1 MKRFDH
7 LTTRE
12 RGQSLQ
18 RTIELAPDPETISLF
33 AYGSLIWRPCFEVQS
48 RCKAILHGYRRDFCV
63 FTVEARGAP
72 DSPGLGLGLRVDS
85 ASCQGV
91 LMPLPEDGRSEA
103 LTSIWEREMLTAVY
117 QPKWVSVEVDSKIT
131 TALAFV
137 VDELHPQCAGDLSEE
152 AQAVMIGS
160 AVGELGSCRDYL
172 VNTIDA
178 LRNVGI
184 HDLPLEGLLRRVNL
198 QISK

>member
-7 LTTRE
+7 LTVRE
-12 RGQSLQ
+12 RKQSLQ
-18 RTIELAPDPETISLF
+18 RAIELAPDAGTISLF
-33 AYGSLIWRPCFEVQS
+33 AYGSLIWRPCFEVES

-72 DSPGLGLGLRVDS
+72 DNPGLGLGLRVDS
-85 ASCQGV
+85 ASCQG
-91 LMPLPEDGRSEA
+91 LLIPLPEDSRSEA

-131 TALAFV
+131 TALTFV

-152 AQAVMIGS
+152 TQAVMIGS
-160 AVGELGSCRDYL
+160 AVGELGACRDYL

-184 HDLPLEGLLRRVNL
+184 HDSPLEGLLRRVNL
-198 QISK
+198 QTFE

>member
-72 DSPGLGLGLRVDS
+72 DTPGLGLGLRVDS

-91 LMPLPEDGRSEA
+91 LIPLPEDGRSEA

-131 TALAFV
+131 TALTFV
-137 VDELHPQCAGDLSEE
+137 VDELHPQCAGDLSEDD
-152 AQAVMIGS
+152 QAVMIGS

-198 QISK
+198 QISE

>member
-72 DSPGLGLGLRVDS
+72 DTPGLGLGLRVDS

-91 LMPLPEDGRSEA
+91 LIPLPEDGRSEA

-131 TALAFV
+131 TALTFV

-198 QISK
+198 QISE

>member
-12 RGQSLQ
+12 RRQSLQ
-18 RTIELAPDPETISLF
+18 HVIELAPDPETISLF

-48 RCKAILHGYRRDFCV
+48 RNKAILHGYRRDFCV
-63 FTVEARGAP
+63 YTVEARGT
-72 DSPGLGLGLRVDS
+72 SGNPGLGLGLRVDS
-85 ASCQGV
+85 GFCEGV
-91 LMPLPEDGRSEA
+91 LLLLPEDGRSEA

-117 QPKWVSVEVDSKIT
+117 QPKWVSVEVESKIT
-131 TALAFV
+131 TALTFV
-137 VDELHPQCAGDLSEE
+137 VDEFHPQCAGNLSEE
-152 AQAVMIGS
+152 TQAVMIRS

-178 LRNVGI
+178 LRSAKIQDG
-184 HDLPLEGLLRRVNL
+184 LLERLLRRVNNKT
-198 QISK
+198 IE

>member
-91 LMPLPEDGRSEA
+91 LIPLPEDGRSEA

-131 TALAFV
+131 TALTFV

-160 AVGELGSCRDYL
+160 AAGELGSCRDYL

-198 QISK
+198 QISE

>member
-1 MKRFDH
+1 M
-7 LTTRE
+7 
-12 RGQSLQ
+12 
-18 RTIELAPDPETISLF
+18 
-33 AYGSLIWRPCFEVQS
+33 QS

-85 ASCQGV
+85 AFCQGV
-91 LMPLPEDGRSEA
+91 LIPLPEDGRSEA

-131 TALAFV
+131 TALTFV

-198 QISK
+198 QISE

>member
-1 MKRFDH
+1 
-7 LTTRE
+7 
-12 RGQSLQ
+12 
-18 RTIELAPDPETISLF
+18 
-33 AYGSLIWRPCFEVQS
+33 
-48 RCKAILHGYRRDFCV
+48 
-63 FTVEARGAP
+63 
-72 DSPGLGLGLRVDS
+72 
-85 ASCQGV
+85 
-91 LMPLPEDGRSEA
+91 MPLPEDGRSEA

-131 TALAFV
+131 TALTFV

-198 QISK
+198 QISE

>member
-18 RTIELAPDPETISLF
+18 STIESAPDPETISLF

-72 DSPGLGLGLRVDS
+72 DTPGLGLGLRVDS

-91 LMPLPEDGRSEA
+91 LIPLPEDGRSEA

-131 TALAFV
+131 TALTFV

-198 QISK
+198 QISE

>member
-91 LMPLPEDGRSEA
+91 LIPLPEDGRSEA

-131 TALAFV
+131 TALTFV

-198 QISK
+198 QISE

>member
-7 LTTRE
+7 LNTRE

-72 DSPGLGLGLRVDS
+72 DTPGLGLGLRVDS

-91 LMPLPEDGRSEA
+91 LIPLPEDGRSEA

-131 TALAFV
+131 TALTFV

-198 QISK
+198 QISE

>member
-1 MKRFDH
+1 
-7 LTTRE
+7 
-12 RGQSLQ
+12 
-18 RTIELAPDPETISLF
+18 
-33 AYGSLIWRPCFEVQS
+33 
-48 RCKAILHGYRRDFCV
+48 
-63 FTVEARGAP
+63 
-72 DSPGLGLGLRVDS
+72 LGLRVDS

-91 LMPLPEDGRSEA
+91 LIPLPEDGRSEA

-131 TALAFV
+131 TALTFV

-198 QISK
+198 QISE

>member
-18 RTIELAPDPETISLF
+18 STIESAPDPETISLF

-72 DSPGLGLGLRVDS
+72 DSPGLGLGLRADS

-131 TALAFV
+131 TALTFV
-137 VDELHPQCAGDLSEE
+137 VDELHPQCAGDLSED

-184 HDLPLEGLLRRVNL
+184 HDVPLEGLLRRVNL
-198 QISK
+198 QISE

>member
-85 ASCQGV
+85 AFCQGV
-91 LMPLPEDGRSEA
+91 LIPLPEDGRSEA

-117 QPKWVSVEVDSKIT
+117 QPKWVSVEVDSTIT
-131 TALAFV
+131 TALTFV
-137 VDELHPQCAGDLSEE
+137 VDELHPQCAGDLSKET
-152 AQAVMIGS
+152 QAVMIGS

-198 QISK
+198 QISE